1 MARAPAFQAGCR
13 EFESR
18 FPLHFNFIKNFYF
31 IKIPSKFYKGILL
44 FKLQNYS
51 TQNIKNDIL
60 SGAVVAV
67 ALIPEAI
74 AFSFIAGVSPVV
86 GLYAAFIIG
95 LVSSILGGKPG
106 MISGAT
112 GAVAIVFVSLGV
124 GVAQLHPDLSK
135 EALSMLILHYILLT
149 SIFAGIFQIIV
160 GFLKMGK
167 FIRLVPQ
174 PAMFGFVNG
183 LAIVIALAQI
193 KFFAPSNI
201 EGLNGWSEVFKA
213 SLSENYLMYIIVVIT
228 MAIMHYLPKYTKAI
242 PSGLVA
248 IIGLTLLVFVTG
260 VETKLVGDLADLS
273 NISMP
278 HFVMPDVSLFT
289 FDSMYLIIPS
299 AILVGLVGLI
309 ESLLTLSVLDEMSGT
324 RGSGNRECVAQGIGN
339 ICSGSFGGMAGCAM
353 IGQSIINYTSGGL
366 GRLSSFTASVL
377 LILLVVSFS
386 EIIAIIPVAVLVG
399 IMFMVSIG
407 TFEFSSL
414 RRIKHMPKADAF
426 VLVAVTVITV
436 FEDLA
441 IAVIAGI
448 IISALVFAWEHA
460 KIHARTV
467 MENGKKVYCL
477 NGPLFFAS
485 VTSFGEQFDI
495 ENDPSEVVIDFAGA
509 RVMDSSGAEAIDAI
523 TERYNKAG
531 KKLTIKHLSEDCRKV
546 LKTAGPFCTYEEDD
560 PTYKVAYNV

>member
-1 MARAPAFQAGCR
+1 M
-13 EFESR
+13 
-18 FPLHFNFIKNFYF
+18 FN
-31 IKIPSKFYKGILL
+31 
-44 FKLQNYS
+44 LQNYS

-95 LVSSILGGKPG
+95 LITSILGGKPG

-124 GVAQLHPDLSK
+124 GVAQLHPDLDK
-135 EALSMLILHYILLT
+135 EALSMLILHYILIT

-183 LAIVIALAQI
+183 LAIVIASAQI

-201 EGLNGWSEVFKA
+201 DELNGWSAFFKA
-213 SLSENYLMYIIVVIT
+213 SLSENYLMYIIVAIT
-228 MAIMHYLPKYTKAI
+228 MAIMHILPKYTKAI

-248 IIGLTLLVFVTG
+248 IIALTILVFITG
-260 VETKLVGDLADLS
+260 LDTKLVGDLADLS
-273 NISMP
+273 NTKFP
-278 HFVMPDVSLFT
+278 TFVMPDTSLLFS
-289 FDSMYLIIPS
+289 FDAMYIIIPS

-377 LILLVVSFS
+377 LITLVVSFS
-386 EIIAIIPVAVLVG
+386 NIIAIIPVAVLVG

-426 VLVAVTVITV
+426 VLIAVTVITV

-460 KIHARTV
+460 KIQSRTII
-467 MENGKKVYCL
+467 EDDGKKVYCL

-485 VTSFGEQFDI
+485 VTSFGEQFDV

-523 TERYNKAG
+523 TEKYNQAG
-531 KKLTIKHLSEDCRKV
+531 KKLTIKHLSKDCRKV

-560 PTYKVAYNV
+560 PTYKVAYNA